1 MRYGY
6 ARVST
11 KDQNLNLQL
20 DALEKAGCDRI
31 FTDRISGK
39 SRSRPGLDSLL
50 AGIENKDATVVVW
63 RLDRLGRSFFD
74 LVRIAEELQ
83 ARGVNIVSLTEGF
96 DTGTPIGEAVYR
108 LICIFADL
116 ERENIVERT
125 KAGLEAARRRGVRL
139 GRPRKLSARQAR
151 EAGCMMRTGV
161 SAEAVAHSYG
171 VGRATLFRARARIRS
186 AA

>member
-96 DTGTPIGEAVYR
+96 DTGIDLQA
-108 LICIFADL
+108 LIAARDAL
-116 ERENIVERT
+116 R
-125 KAGLEAARRRGVRL
+125 AGLPDEPLQGRVAAAGV
-139 GRPRKLSARQAR
+139 PRTFTPA
-151 EAGCMMRTGV
+151 
-161 SAEAVAHSYG
+161 
-171 VGRATLFRARARIRS
+171 RS

>member
-83 ARGVNIVSLTEGF
+83 ARGVNIVSL
-96 DTGTPIGEAVYR
+96 Y
-108 LICIFADL
+108 L
-116 ERENIVERT
+116 
-125 KAGLEAARRRGVRL
+125 
-139 GRPRKLSARQAR
+139 
-151 EAGCMMRTGV
+151 
-161 SAEAVAHSYG
+161 
-171 VGRATLFRARARIRS
+171 
-186 AA
+186 

>member
-1 MRYGY
+1 MKYGY

-20 DALEKAGCDRI
+20 DALEKAGCDRV

-50 AGIENKDATVVVW
+50 AGIRAGDSIVVW

-74 LVRIAEELQ
+74 LVRIAEEL
-83 ARGVNIVSLTEGF
+83 RGRGANIVSMTEGF

-108 LICIFADL
+108 MICIFADL

-125 KAGLEAARRRGVRL
+125 KAGLDAARRRGVRL

-151 EAGCMMRTGV
+151 EAGRMMRTGV
-161 SAEAVAHSYG
+161 SAEAVAYSFG
-171 VGRATLFRARARIRS
+171 VGRATLFRAKRRA
-186 AA
+186 A

>member
-11 KDQNLNLQL
+11 RDQNLNLQL

-50 AGIENKDATVVVW
+50 AGIQNGDTTVVW

-83 ARGVNIVSLTEGF
+83 STGANIVSLMEGF
-96 DTGTPIGEAVYR
+96 DTGTPIGQAVYR
-108 LICIFADL
+108 MICIFADL

-125 KAGLEAARRRGVRL
+125 KAGLDAARRRGVRL

-151 EAGCMMRTGV
+151 EARRMMSSGV
-161 SAEAVAHSYG
+161 SAEAAAHAFG
-171 VGRATLFRARARIRS
+171 VGRATLFRAKRRA
-186 AA
+186 A